1 MVSEYSDEIKK
12 DIELIERYQKEMTLL
27 GQASALLHWDNSTYM
42 PKNAAL
48 GRAEQLAFLR
58 SLVHEKM
65 TSLEF
70 SESVFRLLE
79 RKDELS
85 SRDRLMVEKL
95 SKNIGKAGK
104 LSKEFVERLSKTCSM
119 SFDAW
124 QKAREKKDWEI
135 FRPHLEKVVE
145 LKREEARLYGF
156 SGSLYNGLMDDFE
169 EGMSVE
175 KIRPVFEK
183 LKVGLIELLSRIESS
198 DRYREQEEE
207 SGGGIKEKEFPHA
220 MQIEMAKEMAV
231 SLGLSEDY
239 GRLDISEHPFST
251 HIGQGDLR
259 ITTNVRDDPFFSIG
273 STIHETGH
281 SLYEYGLPDDEC
293 YNVLGQAASYGLH
306 ESQSRFWELMVG
318 MSEEFWRHFF
328 PKFDEKFGLD
338 GRFDDW
344 FRELNMVKKSPIRI
358 ESDEVHYCL
367 HIIMRFEIAVGLI
380 DGAIEVRD
388 LREVWNSKMMEYFG
402 IEVKD
407 DKEGVLQDVHWS
419 EGYFG
424 YFPSYAIGTIYAS
437 QLYSKMVEELSG
449 IKDEISKG
457 EFGRIRDWLCD
468 KVHCHGS
475 KKLADDIVKDVCGKG
490 LDVDAFLGY
499 LNGKYGELYGF

>member
-1 MVSEYSDEIKK
+1 MENNYDESVKK
-12 DIELIERYQKEMTLL
+12 DVKLIEKIQKEITLL

-42 PKNAAL
+42 LKNAAL

-70 SESVFRLLE
+70 SESVERLVV
-79 RKDELS
+79 RKGELS
-85 SRDRLMVEKL
+85 DRDRLMVEKL
-95 SKNIGKAGK
+95 SKNIEKAGK
-104 LSKEFVERLSKTCSM
+104 LSKEFVEKMSKTCSM

-175 KIRPVFEK
+175 KIKPVFEK
-183 LKVGLIELLSRIESS
+183 LKVGLIELLSRIENS
-198 DRYREQEEE
+198 DRYRGQEGM
-207 SGGGIKEKEFPHA
+207 SGGIKEKEFPHA

-231 SLGLSEDY
+231 SLGLSEEF
-239 GRLDISEHPFST
+239 GRLDLSEHPFST

-273 STIHETGH
+273 STVHETGH
-281 SLYEYGLPDDEC
+281 ALYEYGLPDEEC

-306 ESQSRFWELMVG
+306 ESQSRFWELMIG
-318 MSEEFWRHFF
+318 LGEEFWRHFF
-328 PKFDEKFGLD
+328 PKFDEKFGLE
-338 GRFDDW
+338 GKFDEW
-344 FRELNMVKKSPIRI
+344 YAELNRVKKGPIRI

-380 DGAIEVRD
+380 DSLIEVKD
-388 LREVWNSKMMEYFG
+388 LRDVWNSKMMEYFG

-437 QLYSKMVEELSG
+437 QLFSKMVEELSG
-449 IKDEISKG
+449 IKENISKG
-457 EFGRIRDWLCD
+457 EFGRVREWLCEN
-468 KVHCHGS
+468 VHCHGS
-475 KKLADDIVKDVCGKG
+475 KKLADDIVKDICGEG
-490 LDVDAFLGY
+490 LSVDAFLEY
-499 LNGKYGELYGF
+499 LNRKYGEIYEL